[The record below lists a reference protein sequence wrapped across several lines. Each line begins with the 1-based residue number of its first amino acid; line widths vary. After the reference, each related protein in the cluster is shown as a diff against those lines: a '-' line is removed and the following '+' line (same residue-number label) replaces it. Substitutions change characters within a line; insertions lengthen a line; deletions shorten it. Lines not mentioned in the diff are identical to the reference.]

1 MKQHLAT
8 LWRWRATPS
17 ATGLTVVLL
26 TIVLAMF
33 YRPLH
38 LVAPLLTIDP
48 AAAFTLPI
56 AAVLLGMFG
65 LLTLARPDLAL
76 PFVVLTAPLTYRSRG
91 FWDSNFGVAN
101 KYFPLHE
108 FVLLIVLGATMLY
121 AVFDRHRLEQPRQLL
136 RSLILPGLWLLAG
149 TLGALIA
156 TPPGRG
162 DAWREWRWMIVEPL
176 LFYGLILFWSQRSR
190 AGGGAG
196 FPLAP
201 PRPLL
206 WATGLSGVGVA
217 LIGLLQRRGI
227 DWAPTEGAGL
237 CFSDHVIKT
246 GGAIR
251 TSSVYCHPN
260 NLALWLDRV
269 WPIALVLLI
278 GALVQWR
285 RQRGPQRF
293 SIKPTL
299 LPLAYAA
306 CLSITAL
313 SMLLTYSKGAR
324 YAGAVVLLGLAL
336 LPRRWW
342 ITAATVVLLGGG
354 LTYSSLYGSERLQVT
369 ADTSSARLSIW
380 RSAGAMLA
388 DHPLTGVGLDQF
400 FGYFKRYIEPE
411 LARDEAEKNTSHPH
425 NLVLDLLLRVGPFG
439 ALVFAALIWRSARRG
454 WQVWRSALP
463 ERWLAL
469 AGLAGGA
476 AGLLHGLVDQG
487 YFSTDLAIAT
497 WMLIGLIDALWLGYH
512 PQPGDLKQFVSPGPA
527 ERATITAA

>member
-1 MKQHLAT
+1 MKQYLA
-8 LWRWRATPS
+8 LWRWRTSPL
-17 ATGLTVVLL
+17 ATGLTLVLMAL
-26 TIVLAMF
+26 LLAMF

-38 LVAPLLTIDP
+38 LVAPLIGIDP

-56 AAVLLGMFG
+56 AGVLLGLFG

-91 FWDSNFGVAN
+91 FWDSNFGVAD

-108 FVLLIVLGATMLY
+108 FVLLIVLGATMIY
-121 AVFDRHRLEQPRQLL
+121 AVFDRRRLEQPRQLG
-136 RSLILPGLWLLAG
+136 RSLILPALWLVAG
-149 TLGALIA
+149 TVGALIA
-156 TPPGRG
+156 TPPGWG
-162 DAWREWRWMIVEPL
+162 EAWREWRWMIVEPL
-176 LFYGLILFWSQRSR
+176 LFYGLILFWGQRAQSSQPASGDVT
-190 AGGGAG
+190 A

-201 PRPLL
+201 YLPLL
-206 WATGLSGVGVA
+206 WAAGLAGVGVA

-227 DWAPTEGAGL
+227 DWAPTEGAGA
-237 CFSDHVIKT
+237 CHYSDSVIDS

-293 SIKPTL
+293 SIKTLL
-299 LPLAYAA
+299 LPLVYAA
-306 CLSITAL
+306 GLGITAL
-313 SMLLTYSKGAR
+313 SMLLTYSKGSR
-324 YAGAVVLLGLAL
+324 YAAAVVLLGLSL

-342 ITAATVVLLGGG
+342 VTAATVLVLGGG
-354 LTYSSLYGSERLQVT
+354 LAYSSLYGSERLQVT
-369 ADTSSARLSIW
+369 AETSSARLSIW

-388 DHPLTGVGLDQF
+388 DHPLAGVGLDQF
-400 FGYFKRYIEPE
+400 FVHFKDYIEPQ
-411 LARDEAEKNTSHPH
+411 LASDEAEKNTSHPH
-425 NLVLDLLLRVGPFG
+425 NLGLDLLLRVGVFG
-439 ALVFAALIWRSARRG
+439 TLVFVALIWRTARRG
-454 WQVWRSALP
+454 WQIWRSTAP

-469 AGLAGGA
+469 AVLAGGT
-476 AGLLHGLVDQG
+476 AGLLHGMVDQG

-497 WMLIGLIDALWLGYH
+497 WMFIGIIDGIWL
-512 PQPGDLKQFVSPGPA
+512 DSTARSPA
-527 ERATITAA
+527 RLSDS